1 MLAVTCSRLL
11 AIIGY
16 LRCSFASLV
25 FVVSMAC
32 GVLLYNNTADS
43 AVRVVKYHTACC
55 FCAFSRFSLR
65 FRAARIRLASLSQK
79 HVEIKLASRAAIKS
93 LFEICLFNQI
103 LFQLMIISLE
113 APFLCLASQLITVIH
128 VICRNGNKKRKLCSP
143 HVNWKTASPRNT
155 NLGHVLHAFAT

>member
-1 MLAVTCSRLL
+1 MHAVTCSRLL

-25 FVVSMAC
+25 FVSMAGMAC
-32 GVLLYNNTADS
+32 KVLLYNNTADD
-43 AVRVVKYHTACC
+43 AVVAVVKYCTACC

-65 FRAARIRLASLSQK
+65 FPAACIRLASLSQK
-79 HVEIKLASRAAIKS
+79 HVEIELALRAAIKS

-113 APFLCLASQLITVIH
+113 APFLFLASQLITVIH
-128 VICRNGNKKRKLCSP
+128 VICRNGNKKKEIVFALRKLEDCL
-143 HVNWKTASPRNT
+143 TAQY
-155 NLGHVLHAFAT
+155 